1 MAILTGLRWFFIV
14 VLHFSNHEFMTHAC
28 YNVDNCNVDNMNIL
42 PDINNICLINS
53 VELNSEILAHEKAT
67 V

>member
-1 MAILTGLRWFFIV
+1 
-14 VLHFSNHEFMTHAC
+14 MTHAC